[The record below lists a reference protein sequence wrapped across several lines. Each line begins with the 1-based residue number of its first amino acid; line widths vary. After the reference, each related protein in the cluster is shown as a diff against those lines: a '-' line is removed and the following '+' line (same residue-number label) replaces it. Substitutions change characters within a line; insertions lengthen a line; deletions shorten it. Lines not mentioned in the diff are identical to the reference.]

1 MKCQKCGSPMSSE
14 HLYCDICGAEYQIVP
29 DFEPEIESS
38 IAKSM
43 SEISEILEEDVPNKE
58 EVFSHSPKMKAPSFT
73 FIFLFILICSI
84 FIYMGYFKYTH
95 SVNYQSKL
103 AVTAVEEKDYYKAV
117 KIYGELRKKNP
128 RDAYWYIKEAEMNLQ
143 LREPEKAYNLAVTAI
158 GLEENKTMAY
168 EFLLS
173 YLEKEENYIEMK
185 QHLQTCQSEDLRKK
199 YWEYLGEIP
208 ALNYPSGTY
217 DEIIQLV
224 FEKGY
229 EGVVYYT
236 LDGTLPTTNSAKYE
250 KPIKLGNGTHTV
262 TVIYENRHNQ
272 VSEPVVLEY
281 IVSSDTPM
289 NPAVIPSSG
298 IYRVAEMIE
307 VTVEDGTRV
316 YYTTDLSKPT
326 PESPE
331 YTAPIPMPLGESR
344 FNFIAVS
351 EKGIASEV
359 TQRNFMLNM
368 KTNVT
373 LEEAETLLVQ
383 KLISTGHILDKNGA
397 ISERYGVFH
406 YFYKFPISEMD
417 MNYYVFE
424 EHYMENQI
432 NNPLNR
438 FYAVDVLYG
447 NVYKLIPDGNGN
459 FTKIEF

>member
-1 MKCQKCGSPMSSE
+1 MASE

-43 SEISEILEEDVPNKE
+43 SDISEMLEEDTPKE
-58 EVFSHSPKMKAPSFT
+58 EEEISHSSKIKTPSFT
-73 FIFLFILICSI
+73 LIFLCILFGSV
-84 FIYMGYFKYTH
+84 FVYMGYFKYTH
-95 SVNYQSKL
+95 SVNYQSKQ

-117 KIYGELRKKNP
+117 KIYGELRKRNSQ
-128 RDAYWYIKEAEMNLQ
+128 DAFWYIKEAEMNLQ
-143 LREPEKAYNLAVTAI
+143 LDEPEKAYNLAVTAI
-158 GLEENKTMAY
+158 GLEENQNMAY

-173 YLEKEENYIEMK
+173 YLEKDENYMEMK
-185 QHLQTCQSEDLRKK
+185 QYLQTCESEELREK
-199 YWEYLGEIP
+199 YWEYLGEVP
-208 ALNYPSGTY
+208 AINYESGTY
-217 DEIIQLV
+217 DELLQLV

-229 EGVVYYT
+229 EGTVYYT
-236 LDGTLPTTNSAKYE
+236 LDGTLPTINSEKYE
-250 KPIKLGNGTHTV
+250 KPIKLGNGTHTL
-262 TVIYENRHNQ
+262 TVIYENKHNQ
-272 VSEPVVLEY
+272 VSNPVVLEY

-289 NPAVIPSSG
+289 NPAVTPSSG

-307 VTVEDGTRV
+307 VVVEEGTRV

-326 PESPE
+326 SESLE
-331 YTAPIPMPLGESR
+331 YTVPIPMPLGESR

-351 EKGIASEV
+351 EKGIVSEV

-397 ISERYGVFH
+397 VKDRYGVFH
-406 YFYKFPISEMD
+406 YFYKFPISETEV
-417 MNYYVFE
+417 NYYVFE

-432 NNPLNR
+432 NNPLNH

-447 NVYKLIPDGNGN
+447 NVYKLIADGKGN
-459 FTKIEF
+459 FTRVEF